1 VEMREFK
8 ALTQKIVM
16 METLLLVMDVLLFAK
31 LRLVGIVLKLSL
43 LKVFVKR
50 YQYVEMGG

>member
-1 VEMREFK
+1 MEMREFK